1 MDLHGN
7 EAIREFM
14 DQLTATTNVSK
25 YIELPMIAV
34 MGDTSSGKSSL
45 LSFISGVEF
54 PSSHQ
59 LTTRCPV
66 LLQMTRAETQSAKIS
81 VQWRQTSDSLQ
92 EFEPKLVSEETWGTL
107 ATVIGEAQQHILQQT
122 GKDVASDVVHVH
134 MYGPACQDLTLMDLP
149 GMVRS
154 RGTDE
159 SETLVEDVQ
168 HLMDEYLKNTRCVIL
183 AVVPANV
190 DFHNSQ
196 IMHDAQLV
204 DPSTKRTIPVIT
216 KPDLIDVGAEEQV
229 LDLLMGKK
237 MEFALGFHMVKGRGQ
252 VALDNRESIT
262 SGLELEANFF
272 EETSPWKD
280 VENRELFG
288 TPNLRKKLGDLQMS
302 MIRET
307 IPGILK
313 EIREKQQFAFDALV
327 EMGNLHLTVA
337 DKRRY
342 YQDFCQVFMNNLK
355 ASLSG
360 KGRSGK
366 KSNEPSAAAKL
377 HEACN
382 KFMKAIGEGSLGTI
396 RNVVEGALVLVTSPK
411 GDVRGEVVHVEDGY
425 ACVDFVDESDRTIEC
440 LFDYV
445 GYKSQEHLEVDDV
458 WSDGDKVY
466 IAREGN
472 IFDLLKKIPLDSIR
486 TDPSWLKEKIA
497 ENRTDDLACFLNV
510 DIFKNII
517 ADFIEADWRPH
528 CEELATE
535 TSDIIMTAIT
545 ESLDRT
551 VTSDRYPK
559 LRTLIK
565 IHSDRTSQAL
575 FLEARKQVE
584 KHLEIEKHPYTQ
596 DHVLFSNIA
605 QARHRDL
612 KRELEVALRL
622 DQEGAYD
629 TGAIR
634 TIMDGVFE
642 RIRQQTVEEHMAADM
657 EIVLESYGK
666 VATKRVID
674 RTPMICWEVFRSLS
688 DAIQENL
695 WNATDD
701 VLADC
706 MVDTP
711 EFAEKYK
718 QLTEELEEMNKAL
731 NIFQSVL

>member
-1 MDLHGN
+1 MTLQSFLDNMDLCGN
-7 EAIREFM
+7 EAIREYM

-59 LTTRCPV
+59 LTTRCPI
-66 LLQMTRAETQSAKIS
+66 LLQMTKAETKLAKIS
-81 VQWRQTSDSLQ
+81 VQWREFKDVYQ
-92 EFEPKLVSEETWGTL
+92 EFEPKSVDEDSWDML

-134 MYGPACQDLTLMDLP
+134 MFGPNCQDLTLMDLP

-168 HLMDEYLKNTRCVIL
+168 HLMDEYLKNRRCVIL

-196 IMHDAQLV
+196 IMHDAQQV

-216 KPDLIDVGAEEQV
+216 KPDLIDAGAEEEV
-229 LDLLMGKK
+229 LELLMGKK
-237 MEFALGFHMVKGRGQ
+237 MQFALGFHMVKGRGQ
-252 VALDNRESIT
+252 ASLDSNESIAL
-262 SGLELEANFF
+262 GLESEATFF
-272 EETSPWKD
+272 QETSPWKE
-280 VENRELFG
+280 VEDRDLFG
-288 TPNLRKKLGDLQMS
+288 TPNLRKKLGDLQMN
-302 MIRET
+302 MIRDT

-313 EIREKQQFAFDALV
+313 EIREKQQFAFETLV
-327 EMGNLHLTVA
+327 EMGNLHLTMA

-366 KSNEPSAAAKL
+366 KSSEPSAAAKL

-396 RNVVEGALVLVTSPK
+396 RNVVEGALVLVTSTK
-411 GDVRGEVVHVEDGY
+411 GDVRGEVVHVEDDF
-425 ACVDFVDESDRTIEC
+425 ACIDFVDESDRTTEC

-445 GYKSQEHLEVDDV
+445 GYKSQEHLEMDDV

-466 IAREGN
+466 IARDGN
-472 IFDLLKKIPLDSIR
+472 TFDLLKKIPLDCIR

-510 DIFKNII
+510 EIFKNIVS
-517 ADFIEADWRPH
+517 DFIEVDWRPH
-528 CEELATE
+528 CDALVNE
-535 TSDIIMTAIT
+535 TSDIIMCAVSQ
-545 ESLDRT
+545 SLERT
-551 VTSDRYPK
+551 LTSDRYPK
-559 LRTLIK
+559 LRSMLK
-565 IHSDRTSQAL
+565 VQSDRTAQAL

-596 DHVLFSNIA
+596 DHVLFENIA
-605 QARHRDL
+605 SARHRGL

-629 TGAIR
+629 TGAIK

-642 RIRQQTVEEHMAADM
+642 RVRQQSVEEHMAQDM
-657 EIVLESYGK
+657 EVS
-666 VATKRVID
+666 
-674 RTPMICWEVFRSLS
+674 SLCF
-688 DAIQENL
+688 
-695 WNATDD
+695 D
-701 VLADC
+701 VCGGHARRLS
-706 MVDTP
+706 TH
-711 EFAEKYK
+711 K
-718 QLTEELEEMNKAL
+718 
-731 NIFQSVL
+731 

>member
-1 MDLHGN
+1 MDFLCGN

-59 LTTRCPV
+59 LTTRCPI
-66 LLQMTRAETQSAKIS
+66 LLQMTKAETKLAKIS
-81 VQWRQTSDSLQ
+81 VQWRESNSAYQ
-92 EFEPKLVSEETWGTL
+92 EFEPKSVDEDSWDML

-134 MYGPACQDLTLMDLP
+134 MFGPNCQDLTLMDLP

-168 HLMDEYLKNTRCVIL
+168 HLMDEYLKNRRCVIL

-196 IMHDAQLV
+196 IMHDAQQV

-216 KPDLIDVGAEEQV
+216 KPDLIDAGAEEEV
-229 LDLLMGKK
+229 LELLMGKK
-237 MEFALGFHMVKGRGQ
+237 MQFALGFHMVKGRGQ
-252 VALDNRESIT
+252 ASLDSNESIAL
-262 SGLELEANFF
+262 GLESEATFF
-272 EETSPWKD
+272 QETSPWKE
-280 VENRELFG
+280 VEDRDLFG
-288 TPNLRKKLGDLQMS
+288 TPNLRKKLGDLQMN
-302 MIRET
+302 MIRDT

-313 EIREKQQFAFDALV
+313 EIREKQQFAFETLV
-327 EMGNLHLTVA
+327 EMGNLHLTMA

-396 RNVVEGALVLVTSPK
+396 RNVVEGALVLVTSTK
-411 GDVRGEVVHVEDGY
+411 GDVRGEVVHVEDGF
-425 ACVDFVDESDRTIEC
+425 ACIDFVDESDRTTEC

-466 IAREGN
+466 IARDGN
-472 IFDLLKKIPLDSIR
+472 TFDLLKKIPLDCIR

-510 DIFKNII
+510 DIFKNIVS
-517 ADFIEADWRPH
+517 DFIEVDWRPH
-528 CEELATE
+528 CDALVNE
-535 TSDIIMTAIT
+535 TSDIIMCAVSQ
-545 ESLDRT
+545 SLERT
-551 VTSDRYPK
+551 LTSDRYPK
-559 LRTLIK
+559 LRSMLK
-565 IHSDRTSQAL
+565 VQSDRTAQAL

-584 KHLEIEKHPYTQ
+584 KHLEIEKASLYSGSRSICKHCQCTTPRVEARAGGCASTGSRGRLRHGSNQ
-596 DHVLFSNIA
+596 DH
-605 QARHRDL
+605 
-612 KRELEVALRL
+612 
-622 DQEGAYD
+622 
-629 TGAIR
+629 
-634 TIMDGVFE
+634 
-642 RIRQQTVEEHMAADM
+642 
-657 EIVLESYGK
+657 YGWC
-666 VATKRVID
+666 I
-674 RTPMICWEVFRSLS
+674 
-688 DAIQENL
+688 
-695 WNATDD
+695 
-701 VLADC
+701 
-706 MVDTP
+706 
-711 EFAEKYK
+711 
-718 QLTEELEEMNKAL
+718 
-731 NIFQSVL
+731 

>member
-25 YIELPMIAV
+25 YVELPMIAV

-45 LSFISGVEF
+45 LSSISGVEF

-59 LTTRCPV
+59 LTTRCPI
-66 LLQMTRAETQSAKIS
+66 LLQMTKNEKKLAKIS
-81 VQWRQTSDSLQ
+81 VQWRESTDSLQ
-92 EFEPKLVSEETWGTL
+92 EFEPRTVHEDSWDL
-107 ATVIGEAQQHILQQT
+107 ATVIGEAQEHILQQT
-122 GKDVASDVVHVH
+122 GKDVARDVVHVH
-134 MYGPACQDLTLMDLP
+134 VYAPDCQDLTLMDLP

-159 SETLVEDVQ
+159 SESIIQDVQ
-168 HLMDEYLKNTRCVIL
+168 HLINEYLMNKRCVIL
-183 AVVPANV
+183 AVVAANV
-190 DFHNSQ
+190 DFHNSG
-196 IMHDAQLV
+196 IMHDAQQV

-216 KPDLIDVGAEEQV
+216 KPDLIDAGAEEEV
-229 LDLLMGKK
+229 LELLMGNK
-237 MEFALGFHMVKGRGQ
+237 MKFALGFHMVRGRGQ
-252 VALDNRESIT
+252 AALDRNESIMEGIE
-262 SGLELEANFF
+262 SEAIFF
-272 EETSPWKD
+272 RETSPWKE
-280 VENRELFG
+280 VEDRTLFG
-288 TPNLRKKLGDLQMS
+288 TPNLRKKLGDLQMD

-313 EIREKQQFAFDALV
+313 EIREKQQYSFETLV
-327 EMGNLHLTVA
+327 EMGNLHLTMA

-360 KGRSGK
+360 KGRTGK
-366 KSNEPSAAAKL
+366 KGNEPSAAAKL

-382 KFMKAIGEGSLGTI
+382 KFMTAIGEGSLGTI
-396 RNVVEGALVLVTSPK
+396 RNVVEGALVLVTSTK
-411 GDVRGEVVHVEDGY
+411 GDVRGEVVHVEGDV
-425 ACVDFVDESDRTIEC
+425 ACVDFVDEKDRTTDC

-445 GYKSQEHLEVDDV
+445 GYKSQESLEVDDV
-458 WSDGDKVY
+458 WSDGEKVF

-472 IFDLLKKIPLDSIR
+472 TFDLLRKIPLEFIR

-510 DIFKNII
+510 DIFKNIV

-528 CEELATE
+528 CDDLVNE
-535 TSDIIMTAIT
+535 TSDIIMTAVS
-545 ESLDRT
+545 ESLACT
-551 VTSDRYPK
+551 ITSDRYPK
-559 LRTLIK
+559 LRTMIK
-565 IHSDRTSQAL
+565 THSDRTAQSL
-575 FLEARKQVE
+575 MLEARKQVE

-605 QARHRDL
+605 NARHRGL
-612 KRELEVALRL
+612 KRELEVSLRL

-629 TGAIR
+629 TGAIK

-642 RIRQQTVEEHMAADM
+642 RIRQKSVEEHMAEDM

-674 RTPMICWEVFRSLS
+674 RTPMICWEIFRSLS
-688 DAIQENL
+688 DSIQENL

-701 VLADC
+701 TLAAS
-706 MVDTP
+706 MQDTA

-731 NIFQSVL
+731 TIFQSVL